1 MLHLKRNLLVLF
13 LLLSFPIFTDVNK
26 NPFELIDIKSQEMVV
41 VLTSENELF
50 NTNPELFKNKIKNI
64 FEPLID
70 FNRVSA
76 SVMGKKYYLSAT
88 KEERAEFIEVFKISL
103 LDTYAETLAQW
114 GDAEIFGEV
123 AEYNRN
129 SELIKIEGSPVRF
142 EIYTEDNI
150 FSGFSNLVLI
160 KDDEIEI
167 SGSVLIEDKN
177 SRIRGKIIKFN
188 MGSGE
193 LQIN

>member
-1 MLHLKRNLLVLF
+1 MHKIFLVGLLISIFGF
-13 LLLSFPIFTDVNK
+13 LNAAEMSIDVSEK
-26 NPFELIDIKSQEMVV
+26 IDISSDNIEIKEGKI
-41 VLTSENELF
+41 E
-50 NTNPELFKNKIKNI
+50 FKNNI
-64 FEPLID
+64 IFRSD
-70 FNRVSA
+70 SF
-76 SVMGKKYYLSAT
+76 
-88 KEERAEFIEVFKISL
+88 
-103 LDTYAETLAQW
+103 
-114 GDAEIFGEV
+114 EIFGEV

-142 EIYTEDNI
+142 EIDTEDNI
-150 FSGFSNLVLI
+150 FNGFSNLVII

-167 SGSVLIEDKN
+167 SGGVFIEDKN

>member
-1 MLHLKRNLLVLF
+1 MHKIFLVGLLISIFGF
-13 LLLSFPIFTDVNK
+13 LNAAEMS
-26 NPFELIDIKSQEMVV
+26 IDI
-41 VLTSENELF
+41 SE
-50 NTNPELFKNKIKNI
+50 KIDISSDNI
-64 FEPLID
+64 EIKE
-70 FNRVSA
+70 
-76 SVMGKKYYLSAT
+76 GKI
-88 KEERAEFIEVFKISL
+88 EFRDNVIFRS
-103 LDTYAETLAQW
+103 DSF
-114 GDAEIFGEV
+114 EIFGKV

-129 SELIKIEGSPVRF
+129 SELIKVEGSPVRF
-142 EIYTEDNI
+142 EIETEDNI
-150 FSGFSNLVLI
+150 FNGFSNLVLI

>member
-1 MLHLKRNLLVLF
+1 MQKIFLVGLLISIFGF
-13 LLLSFPIFTDVNK
+13 LDAAEMSIDVSEK
-26 NPFELIDIKSQEMVV
+26 IDISSDNIEIKEGKI
-41 VLTSENELF
+41 E
-50 NTNPELFKNKIKNI
+50 FKNN
-64 FEPLID
+64 
-70 FNRVSA
+70 
-76 SVMGKKYYLSAT
+76 
-88 KEERAEFIEVFKISL
+88 VFFRS
-103 LDTYAETLAQW
+103 DSF
-114 GDAEIFGEV
+114 EIFGEV

-142 EIYTEDNI
+142 EIDTEDNI
-150 FSGFSNLVLI
+150 FNGFSNLVLI

>member
-1 MLHLKRNLLVLF
+1 MHKIFLVGLLISIFGF
-13 LLLSFPIFTDVNK
+13 LDAAEMSIDVSEK
-26 NPFELIDIKSQEMVV
+26 IDISSDNIEIKEGKI
-41 VLTSENELF
+41 E
-50 NTNPELFKNKIKNI
+50 FKNNVI
-64 FEPLID
+64 FRSD
-70 FNRVSA
+70 SF
-76 SVMGKKYYLSAT
+76 
-88 KEERAEFIEVFKISL
+88 
-103 LDTYAETLAQW
+103 
-114 GDAEIFGEV
+114 EIFGEV

-142 EIYTEDNI
+142 EIDTEDNI
-150 FSGFSNLVLI
+150 FNGFSNLVLI

-188 MGSGE
+188 MSSGE

>member
-1 MLHLKRNLLVLF
+1 MQKIFLVGLLISIFGF
-13 LLLSFPIFTDVNK
+13 LDAAEMSIDVSEK
-26 NPFELIDIKSQEMVV
+26 IDISSDNIEIKEGKI
-41 VLTSENELF
+41 E
-50 NTNPELFKNKIKNI
+50 FKNNVI
-64 FEPLID
+64 FRSD
-70 FNRVSA
+70 SF
-76 SVMGKKYYLSAT
+76 
-88 KEERAEFIEVFKISL
+88 
-103 LDTYAETLAQW
+103 
-114 GDAEIFGEV
+114 EIFGEV

-142 EIYTEDNI
+142 EIDTEDNI
-150 FSGFSNLVLI
+150 FNGFSNLVII

-167 SGSVLIEDKN
+167 SGGVFIEDKN

>member
-1 MLHLKRNLLVLF
+1 MQKIFLVGLLISIFGF
-13 LLLSFPIFTDVNK
+13 LDAAEMSIDVSEK
-26 NPFELIDIKSQEMVV
+26 IDISSDNIEIKEGKI
-41 VLTSENELF
+41 E
-50 NTNPELFKNKIKNI
+50 FKNNVI
-64 FEPLID
+64 FRSD
-70 FNRVSA
+70 SF
-76 SVMGKKYYLSAT
+76 
-88 KEERAEFIEVFKISL
+88 
-103 LDTYAETLAQW
+103 
-114 GDAEIFGEV
+114 EIFGEV

-142 EIYTEDNI
+142 EIDTKDNI
-150 FSGFSNLVLI
+150 FNGFSNLVLI

>member
-1 MLHLKRNLLVLF
+1 MQKIFLVGLLISIFGF
-13 LLLSFPIFTDVNK
+13 LDAAEMSIDVSEK
-26 NPFELIDIKSQEMVV
+26 IDISSDNIEIKEGKI
-41 VLTSENELF
+41 E
-50 NTNPELFKNKIKNI
+50 FKNNVI
-64 FEPLID
+64 FRSD
-70 FNRVSA
+70 SF
-76 SVMGKKYYLSAT
+76 
-88 KEERAEFIEVFKISL
+88 
-103 LDTYAETLAQW
+103 
-114 GDAEIFGEV
+114 EIFGEV

-142 EIYTEDNI
+142 EIDTEDNI
-150 FSGFSNLVLI
+150 FNGFSNLVLI

-193 LQIN
+193 LQINWYGSPKC

>member
-1 MLHLKRNLLVLF
+1 MQKIFLIGLLISIFGF
-13 LLLSFPIFTDVNK
+13 LDAAEMSIDVSEK
-26 NPFELIDIKSQEMVV
+26 IDISSDNIEIKEG
-41 VLTSENELF
+41 
-50 NTNPELFKNKIKNI
+50 KIEFRDNVI
-64 FEPLID
+64 FRSD
-70 FNRVSA
+70 SF
-76 SVMGKKYYLSAT
+76 
-88 KEERAEFIEVFKISL
+88 
-103 LDTYAETLAQW
+103 
-114 GDAEIFGEV
+114 EIFGEV

-142 EIYTEDNI
+142 EIDTEDNT
-150 FSGFSNLVLI
+150 FNGFSNLVLI

-167 SGSVLIEDKN
+167 SGSVLIEDQN

>member
-1 MLHLKRNLLVLF
+1 MQKIFLVGLLISIFGF
-13 LLLSFPIFTDVNK
+13 LNAAEMSIDVSEK
-26 NPFELIDIKSQEMVV
+26 IDISSDNIEIKEGKI
-41 VLTSENELF
+41 E
-50 NTNPELFKNKIKNI
+50 FKNNVI
-64 FEPLID
+64 FQSES
-70 FNRVSA
+70 F
-76 SVMGKKYYLSAT
+76 
-88 KEERAEFIEVFKISL
+88 
-103 LDTYAETLAQW
+103 
-114 GDAEIFGEV
+114 EIYGEV

-142 EIYTEDNI
+142 KIDTEDNI
-150 FSGFSNLVLI
+150 FNGFSNLVLI

-167 SGSVLIEDKN
+167 SGSVLIEDQN

>member
-1 MLHLKRNLLVLF
+1 MQKIFLVGLLISIFGF
-13 LLLSFPIFTDVNK
+13 LNAAEMSIDVSEK
-26 NPFELIDIKSQEMVV
+26 IDISSDNIEIKEGKI
-41 VLTSENELF
+41 E
-50 NTNPELFKNKIKNI
+50 FKNNVI
-64 FEPLID
+64 FQSES
-70 FNRVSA
+70 F
-76 SVMGKKYYLSAT
+76 
-88 KEERAEFIEVFKISL
+88 
-103 LDTYAETLAQW
+103 
-114 GDAEIFGEV
+114 EIYGEV

-142 EIYTEDNI
+142 KIDTEDNI
-150 FSGFSNLVLI
+150 FNGFSNLVLI

-167 SGSVLIEDKN
+167 SGNVLIEDKN

>member
-1 MLHLKRNLLVLF
+1 MQKIFLVGLLISIFGF
-13 LLLSFPIFTDVNK
+13 LDAAEMSIDVSEK
-26 NPFELIDIKSQEMVV
+26 IDISSDNIEIKEGKI
-41 VLTSENELF
+41 E
-50 NTNPELFKNKIKNI
+50 FKNNVI
-64 FEPLID
+64 FRSD
-70 FNRVSA
+70 SF
-76 SVMGKKYYLSAT
+76 
-88 KEERAEFIEVFKISL
+88 
-103 LDTYAETLAQW
+103 
-114 GDAEIFGEV
+114 EIFGEV

-129 SELIKIEGSPVRF
+129 SELIKIEGSPVRL

-188 MGSGE
+188 MSSGE

>member
-1 MLHLKRNLLVLF
+1 MQKIFLVGLLISIFGF
-13 LLLSFPIFTDVNK
+13 LDAAEMSIDVSEK
-26 NPFELIDIKSQEMVV
+26 IDISSDNIEIKEG
-41 VLTSENELF
+41 
-50 NTNPELFKNKIKNI
+50 KIEFRDNVI
-64 FEPLID
+64 FRSD
-70 FNRVSA
+70 SF
-76 SVMGKKYYLSAT
+76 
-88 KEERAEFIEVFKISL
+88 
-103 LDTYAETLAQW
+103 
-114 GDAEIFGEV
+114 EIFGEV

-142 EIYTEDNI
+142 EIDTEDNI
-150 FSGFSNLVLI
+150 FNGFSNLVLI

>member
-1 MLHLKRNLLVLF
+1 MHKIFLVGLLISIFGF
-13 LLLSFPIFTDVNK
+13 LDAAEMSIDVSEK
-26 NPFELIDIKSQEMVV
+26 IDISSDNIEIKEGKI
-41 VLTSENELF
+41 E
-50 NTNPELFKNKIKNI
+50 FKNNVI
-64 FEPLID
+64 FRSD
-70 FNRVSA
+70 SF
-76 SVMGKKYYLSAT
+76 
-88 KEERAEFIEVFKISL
+88 
-103 LDTYAETLAQW
+103 
-114 GDAEIFGEV
+114 EIFGEV

-142 EIYTEDNI
+142 EIDTEDNI
-150 FSGFSNLVLI
+150 FNGFSNLVLI